1 MQNLSNL
8 RENYCILYIK
18 WLLNIFISYIINTLN
33 KKPYKGERKMKKVIV
48 IMLVC
53 ILAIACVF
61 GAGCGSNKPTLY
73 VYTNAG
79 FAPYE
84 YINEYNEVVGVDM
97 DIMREV
103 GDILGYNIVVSDIEF
118 DLILNEVQNNK
129 MAVGAAGMTKRPDR
143 DEVALS
149 TISYATSVQYAIVQ
163 KGVFIEADLVGG
175 KLPLAKLANLTK
187 KGIGVQS
194 GTTGHFM
201 VDDAINSDVAEVAVL
216 KNSGC
221 NFTTYTNAIV
231 ASNDIGITIGAVVI
245 DKLPAKSI
253 CMSNSNLECFEL
265 DAEPES
271 YVIYVN
277 KDATE
282 LCEKINDVLQ
292 LLIDNGTI
300 DYFTIKHSGG
310 IA

>member
-1 MQNLSNL
+1 
-8 RENYCILYIK
+8 
-18 WLLNIFISYIINTLN
+18 
-33 KKPYKGERKMKKVIV
+33 MKKVLV

-53 ILAIACVF
+53 ILAVACMF
-61 GAGCGSNKPTLY
+61 GAGCGSNKPVLY

-84 YINEYNEVVGVDM
+84 YINEYNEVVGVDI

-103 GDILGYNIVVSDIEF
+103 GEILGYKVVVNDIEF

-129 MAVGAAGMTKRPDR
+129 NAIGAAGMTKRPDR
-143 DEVALS
+143 DEVALA

-163 KGVFIEADLVGG
+163 KGAFSASDLVDG
-175 KLPLAKLANLTK
+175 KLPLAKLASLSK
-187 KGIGVQS
+187 KAIGVQG

-201 VDDAINSDVAEVAVL
+201 VDDAINSSDASVAVL
-216 KNSGC
+216 KDSGC

-231 ASNDIGITIGAVVI
+231 ASSDIGISLGAVVI
-245 DKLPAKSI
+245 DKLPAQSI
-253 CMSNSNLECFEL
+253 CASNSNLECFEL

-271 YVIYVN
+271 YVIYLN
-277 KDATE
+277 KEATE
-282 LCEKINDVLQ
+282 LKTKIDKVLQ

>member
-1 MQNLSNL
+1 M
-8 RENYCILYIK
+8 
-18 WLLNIFISYIINTLN
+18 
-33 KKPYKGERKMKKVIV
+33 
-48 IMLVC
+48 
-53 ILAIACVF
+53 
-61 GAGCGSNKPTLY
+61 Y

-97 DIMREV
+97 DIMREI
-103 GDILGYNIVVSDIEF
+103 GDILGYNIVVNDIEF

-149 TISYATSVQYAIVQ
+149 TISYATSVQYVIVA
-163 KGVFIEADLVGG
+163 KGTFTETDLVGG
-175 KLPLAKLANLTK
+175 KLPLSKLANLSK
-187 KGIGVQS
+187 KAIGVQG

-201 VDDAINSDVAEVAVL
+201 VDDAINSEDVETAVL
-216 KNSGC
+216 KGSDC
-221 NFTTYTNAIV
+221 SFTTYTNAIV
-231 ASNDIGITIGAVVI
+231 ASGDIGMSLGAVVI

-253 CMSNSNLECFEL
+253 CEANSNLECFEL

-271 YVIYVN
+271 YVLYLN
-277 KDATE
+277 KEATD

-292 LLIDNGTI
+292 LLMDNGTI